1 MGGDVLIEPAIEQ
14 HVADGGA
21 HGDQV
26 EAEERQTVEPG
37 ATKIRNKFFITCFV
51 MNWETFCKNIFYTYK
66 CFIIYFAL
74 FVWMIKN
81 KCIKEIC

>member
-51 MNWETFCKNIFYTYK
+51 KYI
-66 CFIIYFAL
+66 L
-74 FVWMIKN
+74 
-81 KCIKEIC
+81 

>member
-1 MGGDVLIEPAIEQ
+1 MGGDVLIEPAVEQ

-51 MNWETFCKNIFYTYK
+51 KYIFKYK

-81 KCIKEIC
+81 KCIKERC

>member
-1 MGGDVLIEPAIEQ
+1 MGGDVLIEPAVEQ

-37 ATKIRNKFFITCFV
+37 ATKNTNKFFITCFV
-51 MNWETFCKNIFYTYK
+51 KYI
-66 CFIIYFAL
+66 L
-74 FVWMIKN
+74 
-81 KCIKEIC
+81 